1 MSFTLHP
8 ERLEAVLRFHDA
20 HRSTKDGLTCASGE
34 RIAGTCRWKRPS
46 ACSAASQPRSTRA
59 PASDGCAS
67 SPVPTPPTTRT
78 ASAWSRR
85 SWSSPCPGSRS
96 SRRPRPRDESGSP
109 TCPGCS
115 ASARRRSCSAPARG
129 CALGPTC
136 SCATARASP
145 TPAASASPVTSGSA
159 STCRPSA
166 APRADSP
173 ASTGRWGHAA
183 AAGPGCATGASGWG
197 WCCARARACGRF
209 TSRPAGRSASATRAR
224 SCSPPARATA
234 SPSRR
239 DEPTCSSTR
248 SAAPLLLPLHQILH
262 LVVQRPHP
270 VLDLRRARELLGGEH
285 LANVERRGHGVIH
298 ELLARA
304 REAVKLGLQV
314 ADLQVAS
321 REELVEER
329 GLPRAHLAHERA
341 RLRAPIGHDL
351 LHLRLL
357 LVGEIRAPQQERQ
370 HHGRAVAPVPHHH

>member
-1 MSFTLHP
+1 L
-8 ERLEAVLRFHDA
+8 
-20 HRSTKDGLTCASGE
+20 
-34 RIAGTCRWKRPS
+34 IAGTCRSRRRSGSS
-46 ACSAASQPRSTRA
+46 AVSRPRSTPA
-59 PASDGCAS
+59 PASDGCAWA
-67 SPVPTPPTTRT
+67 PAPTPPTIAT

-109 TCPGCS
+109 TCPG
-115 ASARRRSCSAPARG
+115 
-129 CALGPTC
+129 
-136 SCATARASP
+136 
-145 TPAASASPVTSGSA
+145 
-159 STCRPSA
+159 
-166 APRADSP
+166 
-173 ASTGRWGHAA
+173 
-183 AAGPGCATGASGWG
+183 
-197 WCCARARACGRF
+197 
-209 TSRPAGRSASATRAR
+209 RSASATRAR
-224 SCSPPARATA
+224 SCSPPAPATA
-234 SPSRR
+234 SPSRP

-248 SAAPLLLPLHQILH
+248 SAAASLLLLRFHQVPH

-304 REAVKLGLQV
+304 REPVQLGLQV

-329 GLPRAHLAHERA
+329 RLPRAHLAHERA

-357 LVGEIRAPQQERQ
+357 LVGELRAPQQERQ
-370 HHGRAVAPVPHHH
+370 HHRRAVAPGPHHH

>member
-8 ERLEAVLRFHDA
+8 DRLEAVLRFHDA

-78 ASAWSRR
+78 TSAWSRR
-85 SWSSPCPGSRS
+85 SSSSPCPGSRS
-96 SRRPRPRDESGSP
+96 SRRPRPRDGSGSP
-109 TCPGCS
+109 TCPACS

-129 CALGPTC
+129 CAPAPTC
-136 SCATARASP
+136 SCA
-145 TPAASASPVTSGSA
+145 
-159 STCRPSA
+159 
-166 APRADSP
+166 P
-173 ASTGRWGHAA
+173 AS
-183 AAGPGCATGASGWG
+183 
-197 WCCARARACGRF
+197 
-209 TSRPAGRSASATRAR
+209 
-224 SCSPPARATA
+224 A

-248 SAAPLLLPLHQILH
+248 SAVASLLPLRLHQVPH
-262 LVVQRPHP
+262 LLVQRPHP

-304 REAVKLGLQV
+304 REPVQLGLQV

-357 LVGEIRAPQQERQ
+357 LVGE
-370 HHGRAVAPVPHHH
+370 